1 MPAFTR
7 LARSGRDRIVFE
19 PEVLIMA
26 GWTARDR
33 AAVEHHMSELAA
45 LGVPPPSTVPLFY
58 RMGRDLLTTATRID
72 VLGPDTSGEVEAVLV
87 AMADGLWV
95 GLGSDQTD
103 RKLEAVSVALSKQLC
118 RKVMADT
125 LWRFEEVAPHW
136 DRLTLR
142 AHIVEQGERV
152 LYQEGA
158 LAAVRLPHDLIRGFT
173 GGTDLLP
180 PGTVMFMGALNAIG
194 GVRPGSPFE
203 MELEDPVL
211 GRSLRHAYEVD
222 VLPIVS

>member
-19 PEVLIMA
+19 PEVLVMA

-72 VLGPDTSGEVEAVLV
+72 VLGSDTSGEVEAVLV

-103 RKLEAVSVALSKQLC
+103 RKLEAVSVVLCQQLC

-125 LWRFEEVAPHW
+125 LWRFEEVAAHW

-142 AHIVEQGERV
+142 AHIVERGERV

-158 LAAVRLPHDLIRGFT
+158 LGAVRPPHDLISGLT
-173 GGTDLLP
+173 GGTDQLP

-194 GVRPGSPFE
+194 GVRSGSPFE

-211 GRSLRHAYEVD
+211 GRSLRHAYAVD